1 MHSVKMIRRCTF
13 AALAVSLAT
22 ASVAVTPAP
31 APAAEVGI
39 NPISQQPSQALDAMG
54 QLGATWV
61 RAFVRWDQV
70 EPGGPGRWVTESL
83 ATLDEYAAAASLR
96 GVKVVAV
103 VTGAPQWA
111 NGTTD
116 PYVPPRDPADFG
128 RFLNALAARERGR
141 IAAWEIWNEPD
152 EKDFWHGPVGPQYYA
167 PLLKAAHAGI
177 TAADPGALVLA
188 GASTG
193 NDYPFLE
200 GLYANGAGD
209 AFSGVAVHTDT
220 ACLVTPPDSYYR
232 DPGGK
237 IGRFSFLGF
246 REVHDVLARNGH
258 AERPIIM
265 TELGWSVTKT
275 RCSRGASAGK
285 KAAGVTEAQQAAY
298 LKLAYH
304 CLSFYPYVRAALW
317 FSGQDTSATDGEL
330 TRYGLQRFDGS
341 RRPAFDALA
350 TIGKSGVAAGGGCG
364 DFTPPDVRVLV
375 PGTDAVFDR
384 SLTIKVVARDHA
396 SRLGRITLYANDRKI
411 RSFTGGALANDRPV
425 GIEWMGARN
434 LPYGQVNVKVEAL
447 DEFGNTT
454 HQEVG
459 VKRVDPASMPAQR
472 PTVKLRLSGKGLKR
486 RVRGIVSAPGAAF
499 LPTGKVVVQWQYQ
512 RKGRWVTLHKRSR
525 NANRPFS
532 YAQRLRKTGRWR
544 VVAQYSGVKPFLSAS
559 SKRIAFRAR

>member
-1 MHSVKMIRRCTF
+1 MIRRCSL
-13 AALAVSLAT
+13 AALAVSLVT
-22 ASVAVTPAP
+22 AFVAVTPA
-31 APAAEVGI
+31 AVPAAEIGV

-70 EPGGPGRWVTESL
+70 EQAGPGRWVTESL
-83 ATLDEYAAAASLR
+83 APLDEYAAAASLR
-96 GVKVVAV
+96 GIKVVAV

-141 IAAWEIWNEPD
+141 VAAWEIWNEPD

-246 REVHDVLARNGH
+246 REVHDVLARYGH
-258 AERPIIM
+258 ADRPIIM
-265 TELGWSVTKT
+265 TELGWSATKT

-285 KAAGVTEAQQAAY
+285 KAAGVSEAQQAAN
-298 LKLAYH
+298 LKLAYR
-304 CLSFYPYVRAALW
+304 CLSFYPYVEAAIW
-317 FSGQDTSATDGEL
+317 FSAQDYGAPDAEL
-330 TRYGLQRFDGS
+330 NRYGLLRFDGS
-341 RRPAFDALA
+341 KRPAYDALA
-350 TIGKSGVAAGGGCG
+350 AIGRNGPPTTGDCG
-364 DFTPPDVRVLV
+364 DFDPPSVSILA
-375 PGTDAVFDR
+375 PTAGTYFDQSLPISVSAKDAH
-384 SLTIKVVARDHA
+384 SK
-396 SRLGRITLYANDRKI
+396 LGRITFYANGKKI
-411 RSFTGGALANDRPV
+411 RSFTEALKNDKPV
-425 GIEWMGARN
+425 GLEWMGARA
-434 LPYGQVNVKVEAL
+434 LPYGPVTVTIEAL
-447 DEFGNTT
+447 DSWGNVTRRDIAV
-454 HQEVG
+454 Q
-459 VKRVDPASMPAQR
+459 RVDPRSMPPQKTLFA
-472 PTVKLRLSGKGLKR
+472 KLRVYGSGLKR
-486 RVRGIVSAPGAAF
+486 TVTGQLKAFGPFAPD
-499 LPTGKVVVQWQYQ
+499 GKVKLEWQY
-512 RKGRWVTLHKRSR
+512 RRGSAWVTLHKKSK
-525 NANRPFS
+525 NAARPFV
-532 YAQRLRKTGRWR
+532 YRQRLARAGRWR
-544 VVAQYSGVKPFLSAS
+544 LRASYVATKPFQATSTA
-559 SKRIAFRAR
+559 KAFRAR